1 ETGSPGASGSLAE
14 GVTGQSIASG
24 PPSGGEAEPSVAST
38 SGPAGGSDLC
48 EESRRPGE
56 AVPPGR
62 TPRPDCPPRGKR
74 WRRAGLEAPL
84 PPGRESV
91 EDPLWAGG
99 AAATYTDPA
108 ARRHGL
114 DIRGH
119 DGLLPAGADLSVTE
133 AFVVGASLSGEF
145 SRFDEFDGLSR
156 VDTTGV

>member
-62 TPRPDCPPRGKR
+62 TPRPDCPPRVKSG
-74 WRRAGLEAPL
+74 RRAGVEAPL
-84 PPGRESV
+84 TPGREFV
-91 EDPLWAGG
+91 EDTLWNVWAD
-99 AAATYTDPA
+99 ATYTDTSD
-108 ARRHGL
+108 RRHGL

-119 DGLLPAGADLSVTE
+119 DGPLTAGADLSVTE
-133 AFVVGASLSGEF
+133 C
-145 SRFDEFDGLSR
+145 
-156 VDTTGV
+156 